1 VSKVENFHK
10 EMAALGNELQDI
22 FREVDGFCHEVETLH
37 TRLEDFAQSQARLE
51 RKLNRI
57 QWMLGV
63 ILGLVLVMVIKSL
76 VV

>member
-1 VSKVENFHK
+1 MSKVENFHQ

-51 RKLNRI
+51 QKLNRI
-57 QWMLGV
+57 QWMLGI
-63 ILGLVLVMVIKSL
+63 ILGLGLVTVIKLFL
-76 VV
+76 V

>member
-1 VSKVENFHK
+1 VSKVENFHQ

-51 RKLNRI
+51 QKLNRI
-57 QWMLGV
+57 QWMLGI
-63 ILGLVLVMVIKSL
+63 ILGLGLVTVIKLFL
-76 VV
+76 V